1 MQANAMAEK
10 SKREAS
16 VVKNKENNIEHMV
29 CQHKNNNNLQKC
41 KALITCSKTS
51 LCLNHRQSLHSKSP

>member
-1 MQANAMAEK
+1 MHANAMVEK
-10 SKREAS
+10 SKREVS
-16 VVKNKENNIEHMV
+16 VVTTKENNIEHMV

-51 LCLNHRQSLHSKSP
+51 L